1 MTKTNEAIYVGIDV
15 SKAHVDIGL
24 GGLDSVRR
32 FSNDAAGLRAA
43 SDWLS
48 ACPVA
53 LVVMEATGCLHEL
66 AARVLRVG
74 GFPVAV
80 VNPGRVRN
88 FARAKGRFAKTDR
101 IDALMLAEYAATMQP
116 VAGEE
121 RDDATQALGLLVLR
135 RRQLVETLAAEQNR
149 QGSLP
154 VIIQDDGVDKSFETV
169 MMALVRAITAIE
181 RQIDDLIMASEAFKT
196 RDRLMRTVPGIG
208 PVNSQTLIAELPEL
222 GTLTRRQVASLVGLA
237 PFSRD
242 SGAFRGYRSIHGGRR
257 QIRTVLYMATITAIR
272 CNPNI
277 KAFYDRLKDE
287 GKKPKVAITACM
299 RKLIV
304 TLNAIVRDQ
313 KEWNLS

>member
-196 RDRLMRTVPGIG
+196 HRLMRTVPGIG

-277 KAFYDRLKDE
+277 KAFYDRLKDK

>member
-32 FSNDAAGLRAA
+32 FGNDAAGLRAA

-116 VAGEE
+116 AAGEE

-154 VIIQDDGVDKSFETV
+154 VTIQDDGVDKSFETV